1 MFVLEHSVKLAS
13 LTVLA
18 CISIE
23 RYLTIRKP
31 FCTEVRKRFVRLT
44 PIIALF
50 FASSGITTLLIQLPS
65 VYVSTDSLNCVVS
78 FRNRLAPRLASV
90 FSSCFFLIG
99 LSAISLNYFQI
110 IRHVKRKFS
119 KRKAR
124 GNIIIIIMHSLLTSQ
139 NQKVAEAIVQL
150 QISRGNLITWNLV
163 VATRQRE
170 SLISQPRYMS
180 QMTSAIV
187 RVGVFHFV
195 AWLPFCLLRLWPS
208 STLHSELSAHVR
220 LFHNF
225 TDFSALRWVIFIANW
240 LTYANAAG
248 DWIFYAAMNK
258 ELRNLIRYIFKIGL
272 KLMNISC
279 ETFRFATERRKRST
293 MTHVAS
299 PSNTHRSFKQQTLQR
314 VIQSISYRSSVGAS
328 QDDPEKANSQDQP
341 SPQIVHSALLSTP
354 SEPEFV

>member
-1 MFVLEHSVKLAS
+1 
-13 LTVLA
+13 
-18 CISIE
+18 
-23 RYLTIRKP
+23 
-31 FCTEVRKRFVRLT
+31 
-44 PIIALF
+44 
-50 FASSGITTLLIQLPS
+50 
-65 VYVSTDSLNCVVS
+65 
-78 FRNRLAPRLASV
+78 
-90 FSSCFFLIG
+90 
-99 LSAISLNYFQI
+99 
-110 IRHVKRKFS
+110 
-119 KRKAR
+119 
-124 GNIIIIIMHSLLTSQ
+124 
-139 NQKVAEAIVQL
+139 
-150 QISRGNLITWNLV
+150 
-163 VATRQRE
+163 
-170 SLISQPRYMS
+170 MS

>member
-1 MFVLEHSVKLAS
+1 MALLVRSLYLSLPHFMLDSSSCRAMFVLEHSVKLAS

-124 GNIIIIIMHSLLTSQ
+124 
-139 NQKVAEAIVQL
+139 
-150 QISRGNLITWNLV
+150 V

-258 ELRNLIRYIFKIGL
+258 ELRNLIR
-272 KLMNISC
+272 
-279 ETFRFATERRKRST
+279 FATERRKRST

-299 PSNTHRSFKQQTLQR
+299 PSNTHRSFKQQVKNR
-314 VIQSISYRSSVGAS
+314 PFKKSIFADSKIMRFKKSKIL
-328 QDDPEKANSQDQP
+328 P
-341 SPQIVHSALLSTP
+341 
-354 SEPEFV
+354 